1 MGRLQNSPS
10 IEWVHSKSSEGRPL
24 AWANQNLHGKPI
36 TLSIQNPLLIL
47 GPLYR
52 FRRCSHNAS
61 AGQSQIN
68 LEHLQ
73 GCLLSD
79 HTLNFLTSKFGY
91 LHFCPTP
98 PIKLLKL
105 GLQIGGRVLIAKH
118 LDRCLCSYFLNQ
130 TSCENNVFEELKIRC
145 LWNVK
150 NLA

>member
-1 MGRLQNSPS
+1 MGALKIFRGAS
-10 IEWVHSKSSEGRPL
+10 ISLGQSKL
-24 AWANQNLHGKPI
+24 TCKPI

>member
-1 MGRLQNSPS
+1 MGALKIFRGAS
-10 IEWVHSKSSEGRPL
+10 ISLGQSKL
-24 AWANQNLHGKPI
+24 TCKPI

-61 AGQSQIN
+61 AAGQSQIN

-79 HTLNFLTSKFGY
+79 HTINFLTSKFGS
-91 LHFCPTP
+91 LLFCPTP

-145 LWNVK
+145 LMECEEFGITTKPQVS
-150 NLA
+150 